1 MAKLARRG
9 FLKRTTASVA
19 TIGVMASVPTAALTA
34 LSEAPQ
40 ISETAG
46 ADLSAFSLAEGPL
59 IAHISNLATGEIS
72 LLSGTQEIVIRD
84 PDLVMRLLRFVQ

>member
-19 TIGVMASVPTAALTA
+19 TIGVMASIPAALTA
-34 LSEAPQ
+34 LSDAPQ
-40 ISETAG
+40 ITETAG
-46 ADLSAFSLAEGPL
+46 TDLSSLSLAEGPL

-72 LLSGTQEIVIRD
+72 LLSGTQEIVFRD
-84 PDLVMRLLRFVQ
+84 PDLVMRLLKFMH

>member
-19 TIGVMASVPTAALTA
+19 TIGVMASVPTALTA
-34 LSEAPQ
+34 LTEAPQ
-40 ISETAG
+40 VTETAG
-46 ADLSAFSLAEGPL
+46 TDLSSLSLAEGPV

-72 LLSGTQEIVIRD
+72 LLSGTQEIVFRD
-84 PDLVMRLLRFVQ
+84 PDLVMRLLRFMH

>member
-19 TIGVMASVPTAALTA
+19 TIGVMASVPTALTA
-34 LSEAPQ
+34 ITEAPQ
-40 ISETAG
+40 VTETAG
-46 ADLSAFSLAEGPL
+46 TDLSSLSLAEGPV

-72 LLSGTQEIVIRD
+72 LLSGTQEIVFRD
-84 PDLVMRLLRFVQ
+84 PDLVMRLLRFMH

>member
-19 TIGVMASVPTAALTA
+19 TIGVMASVPTALAAIT
-34 LSEAPQ
+34 EAPQ
-40 ISETAG
+40 ATETAET
-46 ADLSAFSLAEGPL
+46 DLSSLSLAEGPV

-72 LLSGTQEIVIRD
+72 LLSGTREIVFRD
-84 PDLVMRLLRFVQ
+84 PDLVMRLLRFMH

>member
-19 TIGVMASVPTAALTA
+19 TIGVMASVPTALTA
-34 LSEAPQ
+34 ITAEAPQ
-40 ISETAG
+40 ITETAG
-46 ADLSAFSLAEGPL
+46 TDLSSLSLAEGPV

-72 LLSGTQEIVIRD
+72 LLSGTQEFVFRD
-84 PDLVMRLLRFVQ
+84 PDLVMRLLRFMR

>member
-19 TIGVMASVPTAALTA
+19 TIGVMASIPAALTA
-34 LSEAPQ
+34 MSDAPQ
-40 ISETAG
+40 ITETAG
-46 ADLSAFSLAEGPL
+46 TDLSSLSLAEGPL

-72 LLSGTQEIVIRD
+72 LLSGTQEIVFRD
-84 PDLVMRLLRFVQ
+84 PDLVMRLLKFMH

>member
-19 TIGVMASVPTAALTA
+19 TLGVMASVPTALTA
-34 LSEAPQ
+34 ITEAPQ
-40 ISETAG
+40 VTETAET
-46 ADLSAFSLAEGPL
+46 DLSSLSLAEGPV

-72 LLSGTQEIVIRD
+72 LLSGTQEFVFRD
-84 PDLVMRLLRFVQ
+84 PDLVMRLLRFMH

>member
-19 TIGVMASVPTAALTA
+19 TIGVMASMPTALTA
-34 LSEAPQ
+34 IAEAPQ
-40 ISETAG
+40 VAETTET
-46 ADLSAFSLAEGPL
+46 DLSSLSLAEGPV

-72 LLSGTQEIVIRD
+72 LLSGTQEVVFRD
-84 PDLVMRLLRFVQ
+84 PDLVMRLLRFMR

>member
-19 TIGVMASVPTAALTA
+19 TLGVMASIPTALTA
-34 LSEAPQ
+34 ITEAPQ
-40 ISETAG
+40 VAETAET
-46 ADLSAFSLAEGPL
+46 DLSSLSLAEGPV

-72 LLSGTQEIVIRD
+72 LLSGTQEIVFRD
-84 PDLVMRLLRFVQ
+84 PDLVMRLLRFIH

>member
-19 TIGVMASVPTAALTA
+19 TIGVMASVPAALTA
-34 LSEAPQ
+34 LSDAPQ
-40 ISETAG
+40 ITETVQT
-46 ADLSAFSLAEGPL
+46 DLSSFSLAEGPL

-72 LLSGTQEIVIRD
+72 LLSGTQEIVFRD
-84 PDLVMRLLRFVQ
+84 PDLVMRLLKFMH

>member
-19 TIGVMASVPTAALTA
+19 TIGVMASVPAALTA
-34 LSEAPQ
+34 MTDAPQ
-40 ISETAG
+40 VTETAG
-46 ADLSAFSLAEGPL
+46 TDLSSIPLADGPL

-72 LLSGTQEIVIRD
+72 LLSGTQEIIFRD
-84 PDLVMRLLRFVQ
+84 PDLVMRLLKFMH

>member
-19 TIGVMASVPTAALTA
+19 TIGVMASVPAALTA
-34 LSEAPQ
+34 LSDAPQ
-40 ISETAG
+40 VTETVQT
-46 ADLSAFSLAEGPL
+46 DLSSLSLAEGPL

-72 LLSGTQEIVIRD
+72 LLSGTQEIVFRD
-84 PDLVMRLLRFVQ
+84 PDLVMRLLKFMH

>member
-19 TIGVMASVPTAALTA
+19 TIGVMASVPAALTA
-34 LSEAPQ
+34 LSDAPQ
-40 ISETAG
+40 ITETVQT
-46 ADLSAFSLAEGPL
+46 DLSSLSLAEGPL

-72 LLSGTQEIVIRD
+72 LLSGTQEIIFRD
-84 PDLVMRLLRFVQ
+84 PDLVMRLLKFMH

>member
-19 TIGVMASVPTAALTA
+19 TIGVMASVPTALTA
-34 LSEAPQ
+34 ITEAPQ
-40 ISETAG
+40 VTETAET
-46 ADLSAFSLAEGPL
+46 DLSSLSVAEGPV

-72 LLSGTQEIVIRD
+72 LLSGTQEIVFRD
-84 PDLVMRLLRFVQ
+84 PDLVMRLLRFMH

>member
-19 TIGVMASVPTAALTA
+19 TIGVFASVPIALTA
-34 LSEAPQ
+34 ITDAPQ
-40 ISETAG
+40 ITETAQT
-46 ADLSAFSLAEGPL
+46 DLSSLSLAEGPL

-72 LLSGTQEIVIRD
+72 LLSGTQEIVFRD
-84 PDLVMRLLRFVQ
+84 PDLVMRLLKFMH